1 VTIVIFAHQIRI
13 EFQMLTAHHLSKSFE
28 LQTLFEN
35 VSFSLNPGQR
45 TGLVGPNGCG
55 KTTLMRILAGI
66 EPPSSGS
73 VSHDPDLRIGYLP
86 QGFEPDPAL
95 TIAEIVHHH
104 ATDLNEMENEIS
116 AVATALVNQAD
127 QPGLQARYDE
137 LLRRIQSADVGRI
150 AQILAGLGLDEV
162 DPMLPAGKLS
172 GGQQTRLSLALVLLD
187 EPQCLLLDEP
197 TNYLDIRMLEWLEDW
212 LISSPYATLIIS
224 HDRAFLDHT
233 VSHILDMDPLK
244 HRVREYSGNYTDYMV
259 QRQSEIEHQW
269 SEYNDQQAEIRRMR
283 QDIIRT
289 KEQAAHTER
298 QASSIRIGGSEYKQ
312 KGFKT
317 YQQSIAKKVAKKA
330 KSRQKKLKRY
340 LESEE
345 RVEKPREIWH
355 MKLEFTPTNHLGRT
369 VIRFNGVSIGYDP
382 SNPLITDVNL
392 DIHARQQIALTGPN
406 GCGKT
411 TLLRTITGQIPALK
425 GEVHLSSTA
434 RIGYL
439 TQDQSGLDLSQ
450 TAVGVMLSYFPNETL
465 ARNFLAYYLFTGDE
479 PLKPISMLSFGQRTR
494 LLLASLV
501 ADGCNCLLLD
511 EPINHLDIPSRTQFE
526 QALAQFDGTVLAV
539 VHDRYFIQRF
549 AEEVWWVESG
559 TIRQRANIPAD
570 IT

>member
-1 VTIVIFAHQIRI
+1 
-13 EFQMLTAHHLSKSFE
+13 MLTAHHLSKAFE

-35 VSFSLNPGQR
+35 VSFSLIPGQR

-66 EPPSSGS
+66 EPPTSGYI
-73 VSHDPDLRIGYLP
+73 SHDPHLRIGYLP

-95 TIAEIVHHH
+95 TISEIIHHH
-104 ATDLNEMENEIS
+104 TTDVNELEKELC
-116 AVATALVNQAD
+116 AAAAALANQPD

-137 LLRRIQSADVGRI
+137 LLQCIQSSVTGRF

-162 DPMLPAGKLS
+162 DPILPAGKLS

-197 TNYLDIRMLEWLEDW
+197 TNHLDISMLEWLEHW
-212 LISSPYATLIIS
+212 LIDSPYATLIIS

-244 HRVREYSGNYTDYMV
+244 HLVREYSGNYTAYMV

-269 SEYNDQQAEIRRMR
+269 SAYNDQQAEIRRIH
-283 QDIIRT
+283 QDIMRT
-289 KEQAAHTER
+289 KEQAARTER
-298 QASSIRIGGSEYKQ
+298 QASSIRIGGSEYKR
-312 KGFKT
+312 KGYKT

-330 KSRQKKLKRY
+330 KSRQKKLERY
-340 LESEE
+340 LESEDI
-345 RVEKPREIWH
+345 VEKPRTTWQ
-355 MKLEFTPTNHLGRT
+355 MKLEFSPTNHLGRS
-369 VIRFNGVSIGYDP
+369 VIRFSGVSIGYDP
-382 SNPLITDVNL
+382 SNPLLTGVNL
-392 DIHARQQIALTGPN
+392 DIHAGQQIALTGPN

-411 TLLRTITGQIPALK
+411 SLLRTIIGQIPALK

-450 TAVGVMLSYFPNETL
+450 TAVDVMRSYFPNETL
-465 ARNFLAYYLFTGDE
+465 TRNFLAYYLFIGDE
-479 PLKPISMLSFGQRTR
+479 PLKTISMLSFGQRTR

-501 ADGCNCLLLD
+501 AEGCNCLLLD

-526 QALAQFDGTVLAV
+526 QALAQFGGAVLAV

-549 AEEVWWVESG
+549 AEEVWWVENG
-559 TIRQRANIPAD
+559 TIRQRPNNPAE